1 MKYDDFIHF
10 FFRRSIWTYV
20 PKQLSLHV
28 LDRILCKA
36 ASQNHCLKKGSLLWF
51 QQNST
56 ATSNGCMQKA
66 WKWSLVWFWI
76 YCNQSFAAKTVANEK
91 QCLQTM
97 YKTSVD
103 WTSFNFPFQDF
114 LGILLFLLLKIIAW
128 VYCISEQPSI
138 PWSWRSVLNF
148 KLSVF
153 TFLRLMTCSSVLE
166 EYWAKIVPRENITT
180 PIFVSNL
187 RLGHSFPLNCWKN
200 WKNKGQL
207 WDISEIESKFQ
218 PSWWASSLIPMKLL

>member
-1 MKYDDFIHF
+1 M
-10 FFRRSIWTYV
+10 
-20 PKQLSLHV
+20 
-28 LDRILCKA
+28 A
-36 ASQNHCLKKGSLLWF
+36 AS
-51 QQNST
+51 
-56 ATSNGCMQKA
+56 KA
-66 WKWSLVWFWI
+66 WKRYLAWFWI
-76 YCNQSFAAKTVANEK
+76 DSYQSEQFAAKTVANEK
-91 QCLQTM
+91 LCLKAMSLQSHVETCIECA
-97 YKTSVD
+97 
-103 WTSFNFPFQDF
+103 SFDFRFQD
-114 LGILLFLLLKIIAW
+114 IWSNVLLKIII
-128 VYCISEQPSI
+128 YCITDQQSI
-138 PWSWRSVLNF
+138 IRSRRSVLNF